1 MCLWV
6 DGCRNRKERK
16 EENHAKL
23 PLLCISTSFQK
34 HLFFSILH
42 LRLSDSVP
50 VPLTVQ
56 FQHIFMPKYKPIQA
70 FGGCIPLSRSR
81 SYAWTHKN
89 ILSLLLKSIKI
100 LDSILIMA
108 SRPPATLEYSNMGR
122 NAWKYPLALIAPVW
136 KRKWH
141 HLDRRMCE
149 GSTETLQ

>member
-1 MCLWV
+1 MGAETV
-6 DGCRNRKERK
+6 KKEKKRTMP
-16 EENHAKL
+16 NSPSFVSL
-23 PLLCISTSFQK
+23 PLFRSIF
-34 HLFFSILH
+34 FFSILH

-89 ILSLLLKSIKI
+89 ILSLLLKNIKI